1 MRKQIAVT
9 AAVALIASSF
19 LVSSSEAATKPVVN
33 PIPIT
38 LPVKP
43 FGEITFANI

>member
-1 MRKQIAVT
+1 MT
-9 AAVALIASSF
+9 AALALIASSF
-19 LVSSSEAATKPVVN
+19 LASSSEAATKPVVN

-43 FGEITFANI
+43 VGSITFANIETRFS